1 MGTIKFLSGLA
12 FFAVFAIAIVSYSI
26 GYASDNDAAISIS
39 EDPQLNSMGS
49 EMKSDLSN
57 LKESSDTSFNILI
70 ESNIK
75 SGDDTVEGGGQF
87 KAGPS
92 NVLSASGNLLN
103 STTDVLLGGKG
114 SQFSFI
120 PTTILAFLT
129 LIAGL
134 YAWKAWK
141 GNPD

>member
-1 MGTIKFLSGLA
+1 MGTIKFLAGLA
-12 FFAVFAIAIVSYSI
+12 FVAVFAIAIISYSI
-26 GYASDNDAAISIS
+26 GYSTDNDADININD
-39 EDPQLNSMGS
+39 DPELNSMGS
-49 EMKSDLSN
+49 EVKGDLGN
-57 LKESSDTSFNILI
+57 LKDSSDTSFNILMD
-70 ESNIK
+70 SNIE

-92 NVLSASGNLLN
+92 NVLSTASNLLN
-103 STTDVLLGGKG
+103 STTNIIFGGRG

-129 LIAGL
+129 LMAGL